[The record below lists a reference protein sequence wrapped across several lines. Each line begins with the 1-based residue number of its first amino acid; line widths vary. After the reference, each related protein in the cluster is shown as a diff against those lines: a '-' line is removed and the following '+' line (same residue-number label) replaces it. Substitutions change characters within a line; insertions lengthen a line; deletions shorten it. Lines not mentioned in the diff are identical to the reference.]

1 MKIAHM
7 TFPLIGAIAHG
18 APSKIVGLKL
28 SATERKLIA
37 LLHVDEAEWIKNRE
51 MRRRGG
57 DFLSRT
63 SLGRKIGSIERSD
76 DDSEN
81 RTTGPIFSGFRES
94 R

>member
-63 SLGRKIGSIERSD
+63 SLGRKIGGIERSND
-76 DDSEN
+76 DEN
-81 RTTGPIFSGFRES
+81 GTTAPIFGGFRES

>member
-1 MKIAHM
+1 MS
-7 TFPLIGAIAHG
+7 FPVQLAIARG
-18 APSKIVGLKL
+18 APSKIEGIKL
-28 SATERKLIA
+28 TATERKLIA

-63 SLGRKIGSIERSD
+63 SLGRRIGGGERSD
-76 DDSEN
+76 DDEN
-81 RTTGPIFSGFRES
+81 RTSMPTFSGFRES